1 MRDVAKKRG
10 NGEGSLRK
18 RPSDGMWEARFTGT
32 DGKPKSLYG
41 KTRAIASAKMNAALH
56 DQDRGLTTPRNEKQ
70 TLATFLRSWLPI
82 HAARIERSTASRYG
96 EFIELHIIPSLGKT
110 KLSDLTAHDLER
122 LYAKKLEVLSPSTV
136 RKIHLC
142 LHLALE
148 DALRKGLIA
157 RNVCDLATVPKP
169 PRAHFEVWN
178 QDEANRF
185 LQTARGERMEALYV
199 LALSVAMRQ
208 GELFALKWRDVD
220 LDTGALYLSG
230 SVRRHTGLG
239 RVLKAPKTATSRR
252 RIRLPA
258 HAVDAL
264 RRHKARQDEERAML
278 GDEWDDHDLVFANT
292 IGRGLERQNLEPK
305 NYYPLVER
313 AGVPRIRFH
322 DLRHTC
328 ATLLLRAGVHPKIV
342 SEMLG
347 HASIAITL
355 DLYSHF
361 LPDMQELAVSAM
373 DGIFGERATDV
384 GLGGNL
390 GGMGDKE
397 AHRIE

>member
-1 MRDVAKKRG
+1 MARKRG

-18 RPSDGMWEARFTGT
+18 RPSDGLWEARITGT
-32 DGKPKSLYG
+32 DGKPKSIYG

-56 DQDRGLTTPRNEKQ
+56 DQDRGITTPRNDKQ
-70 TLATFLRSWLPI
+70 TLATFLRSWLPL
-82 HAARIERSTASRYG
+82 HAARIEQSTASRYR

-110 KLSDLTAHDLER
+110 KLNDLTAHDLER
-122 LYAKKLEVLSPSTV
+122 LYAVKLKTHSASTV
-136 RKIHLC
+136 KKIHLC

-148 DALRKGLIA
+148 DALRKGLIV

-169 PRAHFEVWN
+169 PRARFEVWT
-178 QDEANRF
+178 QDEATTF
-185 LQTARGERMEALYV
+185 LQAARGERLEALYV
-199 LALSVAMRQ
+199 LALSVALRQ
-208 GELFALKWRDVD
+208 GELFALKWRDMD
-220 LDTGALYLSG
+220 LDTSALYVSG

-258 HAVDAL
+258 YAVDAL
-264 RRHKARQDEERAML
+264 RRHKARQDEERALL
-278 GDEWDDHDLVFANT
+278 GDEWEENDLVFANT

-305 NYYPLVER
+305 NYYPLIER

-361 LPDMQELAVSAM
+361 LPDMQELAVSAL
-373 DGIFGERATDV
+373 DGIFGERAMDA

-390 GGMGDKE
+390 GEMSTE
-397 AHRIE
+397 EEPRIE